1 MRNIK
6 HSKTYHFGC
15 WLAASMACF
24 SFNANQK
31 GIFLQKI
38 QNIEFHINNL
48 GDNIKTA
55 VNDIR
60 MNLLTS
66 LLSDSF
72 THSITYP
79 PTHSC
84 TYSLTQSNPAPHV
97 TLNVCQ
103 SYMDGQGVPCKI

>member
-1 MRNIK
+1 MP
-6 HSKTYHFGC
+6 
-15 WLAASMACF
+15 CF

-31 GIFLQKI
+31 GICLQKI
-38 QNIEFHINNL
+38 GNIEFHINNL

-60 MNLLTS
+60 MNVLTS
-66 LLSDSF
+66 LIAYSF

-84 TYSLTQSNPAPHV
+84 AHSLTHSLMP
-97 TLNVCQ
+97 TLHP
-103 SYMDGQGVPCKI
+103 M